1 MAQSAP
7 PGRPSAPP
15 GRPSAPPGRRP
26 VIRVVVMV
34 LLLVSIGA
42 ALWVPIYARPL
53 PKWGAFPFFYWYQLI
68 LVPAVALLCWLASV
82 LLRSGPAAG
91 AGPGDSGETRR

>member
-1 MAQSAP
+1 MAQPAP
-7 PGRPSAPP
+7 PGQRPA
-15 GRPSAPPGRRP
+15 
-26 VIRVVVMV
+26 IRVAVLV
-34 LLLVSIGA
+34 LLLASIGA

-82 LLRSGPAAG
+82 LLRSAPAAG
-91 AGPGDSGETRR
+91 AGTGDSAEARR